1 MTTETQTETV
11 SDMAKRFILAEQ
23 FATEWLLVAEND
35 QETYTELMREAREAE
50 GMVALSDKLR
60 EEWETLAEQVT
71 DLVRDKISETAGLFI
86 AQILQG
92 QGSLPFDIIARETLH
107 NLGSSLLK
115 TGEMK

>member
-1 MTTETQTETV
+1 
-11 SDMAKRFILAEQ
+11 MAKRFILAEQ

-35 QETYTELMREAREAE
+35 QETYTELMREAE

-60 EEWETLAEQVT
+60 EEWETLAEQVS
-71 DLVRDKISETAGLFI
+71 DLVRDKISETASLFI
-86 AQILQG
+86 SQILKG